1 VTEEP
6 ETLPRY
12 GKAYLRWALL
22 LFFLISFFNYLDRF
36 ILSVL
41 LEPIR
46 LEFGLSDTQLGL
58 LSGIAFAV
66 FYTTLGLVIARWA
79 DMGNRRTIIALALA
93 VWSLMTVACG
103 LAVNFVQLFLAR
115 VGVGIGEA
123 GGIAPTNSL
132 IADYFPPEK
141 RSRAVSVFLLGTMV
155 GAFLGFAI
163 GGYLAQHYGWRVA
176 FVTVGL
182 PGVLLAVVVGLTI
195 KEPRSDTRL
204 PTWNEL
210 FGPESVAVVRALFAK
225 RSFVH
230 VLLAYAL
237 YSFYALGA
245 GQFVIPFIIRSFDV
259 TLAQIGSLWGLVFG
273 TSGILGTFLGGIL
286 ADRLSRR
293 DIRWLLRMPAIGFL
307 VFFPS
312 LFLVYVTDDLVI
324 LLGLSGI
331 AFVVLTA
338 SVPAVF
344 AAVLGVAGSERR
356 ALGMAFF
363 SFVSNAV
370 GYGLGPL
377 FVGIVSDTL
386 AARFGEESLRYALL
400 VSTIAI
406 PLAALHFWLG
416 SRSIGDDFEG

>member
-1 VTEEP
+1 VT
-6 ETLPRY
+6 Y
-12 GKAYLRWALL
+12 SNSYLRWALL

-46 LEFGLSDTQLGL
+46 LEFGLTDTQLGL
-58 LSGIAFAV
+58 LSGVAFAV

-79 DMGNRRTIIALALA
+79 DMGNRRTIISLALGI
-93 VWSLMTVACG
+93 WSLMTVACG
-103 LAVNFVQLFLAR
+103 LVVNFAQLFLAR

-123 GGIAPTNSL
+123 GGLAPTNSL
-132 IADYFPPEK
+132 IADYFPPET

-176 FVTVGL
+176 FVAVGL
-182 PGVLLAVVVGLTI
+182 PGVLLAFVVQLTI
-195 KEPRSDTRL
+195 REPRTETRL
-204 PTWNEL
+204 PTGQEL
-210 FGPESVAVVRALFAK
+210 FGRESINVVKALFAK
-225 RSFVH
+225 RAYVH
-230 VLLAYAL
+230 LVFGYAF

-245 GQFVIPFIIRSFDV
+245 GQFVIPFIVRSFDV
-259 TLAQIGSLWGLVFG
+259 TLAQIGGLWGLVFG
-273 TSGILGTFLGGIL
+273 TSGIIGTFLGGII

-293 DIRWLLRMPAIGFL
+293 DIRWLMRLPAVGFV

-312 LFLVYVTDDLVI
+312 LFLVYITDNLIV
-324 LLGLSGI
+324 LLSLSGL

-344 AAVLGVAGSERR
+344 AAVLGVAGAERR
-356 ALGMAFF
+356 ALGMAFYA
-363 SFVSNAV
+363 FVSNAV
-370 GYGLGPL
+370 GYGIGPL
-377 FVGIVSDTL
+377 FVGVISDGL
-386 AARFGEESLRYALL
+386 SGRFGEESLRYALL
-400 VSTIAI
+400 VSTVAI

-416 SRSIGDDFEG
+416 SRSLPGDFEG